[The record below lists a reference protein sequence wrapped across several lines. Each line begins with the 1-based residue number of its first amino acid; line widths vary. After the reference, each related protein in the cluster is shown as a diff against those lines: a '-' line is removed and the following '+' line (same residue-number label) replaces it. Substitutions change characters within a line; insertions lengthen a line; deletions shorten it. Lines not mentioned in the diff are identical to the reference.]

1 MTKIM
6 RNDRGWR
13 MGEMH
18 QNARLSS
25 EEVENMRVD
34 REELGLS
41 YEKLA
46 EKYGCGISTARD
58 IVNYR
63 TRTHG

>member
-1 MTKIM
+1 
-6 RNDRGWR
+6 

-18 QNARLSS
+18 QNAKLSS
-25 EEVENMRVD
+25 DEVEKMRVD

-46 EKYGCGISTARD
+46 EKYGCGIITARD
-58 IVNYR
+58 IDNYR
-63 TRTHG
+63 TRTHV

>member
-1 MTKIM
+1 
-6 RNDRGWR
+6 
-13 MGEMH
+13 MGEHH
-18 QNARLSS
+18 QNAKLSS
-25 EEVENMRVD
+25 EDVERMRVD

-46 EKYGCGISTARD
+46 IKYGCGISTARD